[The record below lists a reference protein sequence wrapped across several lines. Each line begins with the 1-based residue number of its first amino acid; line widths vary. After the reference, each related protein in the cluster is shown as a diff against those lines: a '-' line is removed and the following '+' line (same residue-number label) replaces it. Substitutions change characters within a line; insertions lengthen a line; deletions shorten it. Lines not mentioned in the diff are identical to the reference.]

1 VGVVLIVSNT
11 GDIHCDFLVDAC
23 SRRGAECFRLNT
35 DQFRKSGLLD
45 WRLDS
50 GEGLLKVGGRQC
62 RLSEVDLLI
71 YRRPIPVHQLRTDID
86 PWIRRLLDSEWS
98 AIEFALSRAV
108 DCRVMNGLA
117 GSALAQ
123 NKIVQLRAAREAG
136 LNIPETL
143 ISTDA
148 DSLRAFARQHRCITK
163 GIVNAFHLDGKH
175 LRSAFTSF
183 VDPAT
188 LDTFDPTGS
197 PTLLQKAIEA
207 SAIWRIVMVGG
218 KAMGFR
224 FHGEA
229 LAQVAD
235 SRPIERRLTGAYQSV
250 PPPVAA
256 SLAALCGALS
266 IEFASSDFVED
277 ATGQLWFLDLNPEG
291 QWAYLEHEL
300 GVRISDEIVALAV
313 R

>member
-1 VGVVLIVSNT
+1 MGVVLIVSNT

-123 NKIVQLRAAREAG
+123 
-136 LNIPETL
+136 
-143 ISTDA
+143 
-148 DSLRAFARQHRCITK
+148 
-163 GIVNAFHLDGKH
+163 
-175 LRSAFTSF
+175 
-183 VDPAT
+183 
-188 LDTFDPTGS
+188 
-197 PTLLQKAIEA
+197 
-207 SAIWRIVMVGG
+207 
-218 KAMGFR
+218 
-224 FHGEA
+224 
-229 LAQVAD
+229 VAD